1 MPVDGG
7 IWSCAG
13 GIVDEA
19 ALELVLTGAGED
31 MTAGAMV
38 ICGLAGTTFV
48 IAPCPGCVAIP

>member
-1 MPVDGG
+1 M
-7 IWSCAG
+7 G

-19 ALELVLTGAGED
+19 ALELVLTGAAED

-38 ICGLAGTTFV
+38 ICGLAGTMFV